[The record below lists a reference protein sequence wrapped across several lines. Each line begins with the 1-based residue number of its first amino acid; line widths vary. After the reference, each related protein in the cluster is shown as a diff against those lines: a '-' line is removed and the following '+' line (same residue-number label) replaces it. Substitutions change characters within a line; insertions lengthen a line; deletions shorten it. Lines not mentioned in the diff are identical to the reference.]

1 MRATAPLRHA
11 PAMSTRSAGLLLYR
25 RTPGLEVLLAHP
37 GGPLHA
43 RKDVWTVPK
52 GEYGDEEE
60 PLSAAYR
67 EYAEEIGHTAP
78 PGRPLALGEVTQK
91 SGKRV
96 LAWAVEGDLDPA
108 DVRSNTFGMQWQGRW
123 QEFPEIDR
131 AQWFDVETAAMKIMP
146 AQEPFLSRLEAL
158 LSPHLRD
165 VWRHTWPRPRQR

>member
-1 MRATAPLRHA
+1 MPK
-11 PAMSTRSAGLLLYR
+11 RSAGLLLFR

-52 GEYGDEEE
+52 GEYGEDED

-67 EYAEEIGHTAP
+67 EYGEEIGHAP
-78 PGRPLALGEVTQK
+78 PAGEPLSLGEVTQK

-96 LAWAVEGDLDPA
+96 LAWALEGDLDPA
-108 DVRSNTFGMQWQGRW
+108 QVQSNMFGMTWQGTW

-131 AQWFDVETAAMKIMP
+131 AQWFDLETAAVKIMP
-146 AQEPFLSRLEAL
+146 AQLPYLARLAAAL
-158 LSPHLRD
+158 
-165 VWRHTWPRPRQR
+165 